1 MRTLIFQESI
11 EIIVILCIVMFA
23 FRTNDYIFV
32 FIIVLMGCLIFFY
45 RLPKRTLPDF
55 NKEIITAPT
64 DGLILDIVK
73 ESNGLTRITIYLS
86 IFDVHV
92 QWYPTHGI
100 IRNII
105 YKKGEFNLAHL
116 LEKSKYNEKMSTIIQ
131 NEYGVVRVDQIAGQV
146 ARRIANWSIS
156 NTRVKRGSLLG
167 MIKLSS
173 RVDLYLPTKKV
184 KILVNKQTKITGKL
198 TPIAKWL

>member
-11 EIIVILCIVMFA
+11 EIIVVLCIIMFA

-32 FIIVLMGCLIFFY
+32 SIIILIGCLIFFY
-45 RLPKRTLPDF
+45 RLPKRQLPDF
-55 NKEIITAPT
+55 KRDIITAPT

-73 ESNGLTRITIYLS
+73 ESNGLTRITIYLN

-100 IRNII
+100 VRNVI
-105 YKKGEFNLAHL
+105 YKKGEFNLAHI
-116 LEKSKYNEKMSTIIQ
+116 LEKSKYNEKMSTVIQ
-131 NEYGVVRVDQIAGQV
+131 NEYGVVRIDQIAGQV
-146 ARRIANWSIS
+146 ARRISNWSIS

-173 RVDLYLPTKKV
+173 RVDMYLPTSKV
-184 KILVNKQTKITGKL
+184 KILVNTKTKITGKL

>member
-1 MRTLIFQESI
+1 
-11 EIIVILCIVMFA
+11 
-23 FRTNDYIFV
+23 
-32 FIIVLMGCLIFFY
+32 
-45 RLPKRTLPDF
+45 
-55 NKEIITAPT
+55 
-64 DGLILDIVK
+64 
-73 ESNGLTRITIYLS
+73 
-86 IFDVHV
+86 
-92 QWYPTHGI
+92 
-100 IRNII
+100 
-105 YKKGEFNLAHL
+105 
-116 LEKSKYNEKMSTIIQ
+116 MSTIIQ

>member
-11 EIIVILCIVMFA
+11 EIIVILCIIMFA

-32 FIIVLMGCLIFFY
+32 FTIVLMGCLIFFY
-45 RLPKRTLPDF
+45 RLPKRHLPDF

-100 IRNII
+100 VRNII
-105 YKKGEFNLAHL
+105 YKKGEFNLAHI

-173 RVDLYLPTKKV
+173 RVDLYLPTNKV
-184 KILVNKQTKITGKL
+184 KILVNKETKITGKL

>member
-11 EIIVILCIVMFA
+11 EIIVILCIIMFA
-23 FRTNDYIFV
+23 FRNNDYIFV
-32 FIIVLMGCLIFFY
+32 LIIVLMGCLIFFY
-45 RLPKRTLPDF
+45 RLPKRHLPDF

-64 DGLILDIVK
+64 DGFILDIVR

-100 IRNII
+100 IRNVI

-146 ARRIANWSIS
+146 ARRITNWSIS

-184 KILVNKQTKITGKL
+184 KILVNKETKITGKL